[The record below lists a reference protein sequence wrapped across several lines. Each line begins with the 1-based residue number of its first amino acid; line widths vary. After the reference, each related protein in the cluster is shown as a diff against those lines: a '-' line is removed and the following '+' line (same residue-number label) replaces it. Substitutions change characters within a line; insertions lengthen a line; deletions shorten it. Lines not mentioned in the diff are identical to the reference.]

1 MCHNPE
7 PTWSGMVWPPK
18 AVRLDNEAQIALN
31 ARAVYLHAGL
41 SHAMP
46 PGNVT
51 GMTKEERAQI
61 VRWYRGLGAERA
73 ALAE

>member
-1 MCHNPE
+1 MR
-7 PTWSGMVWPPK
+7 WPPK
-18 AVRLDNEAQIALN
+18 GVRLDNDAQIALN

-51 GMTKEERAQI
+51 GIEPAERARI
-61 VRWYRGLGAERA
+61 VAWYRGIGTEVAGLQKE
-73 ALAE
+73 